1 MEKLFLFLNKHG
13 QKLTLLIVLVI
24 FIRSCT
30 LSSNVSILK
39 SDNENLVKQINALS
53 LKTDSLPDKSIINNI
68 VEDNLYQFLIFEDDL
83 DKGKTSL
90 SEIKLRIE
98 QKK

>member
-1 MEKLFLFLNKHG
+1 MNKHG

>member
-1 MEKLFLFLNKHG
+1 MNKHG

-30 LSSNVSILK
+30 LNSNVSTLK
-39 SDNENLVKQINALS
+39 SENIDLVKQINALS

-90 SEIKLRIE
+90 SEIKLRLE

>member
-68 VEDNLYQFLIFEDDL
+68 IEDNLYQFLIFEDDL

>member
-30 LSSNVSILK
+30 LNSNVSTLK
-39 SDNENLVKQINALS
+39 SENIDLVKQINALS

-90 SEIKLRIE
+90 SEIKLRLE

>member
-1 MEKLFLFLNKHG
+1 MNKHG

-68 VEDNLYQFLIFEDDL
+68 IEDNLYQFLIFEDDL